1 MSVEFVF
8 VAARRT
14 PFGKFGGSFAN
25 LSATDLAVE
34 ASKACLEQSGLKGAD
49 IGASVFGNVIQSSPD
64 AIYLARHVAL
74 KVGAGLE
81 TPALTVNRLCGS
93 GFEAIVQGAYLIQN
107 GEAECVLVGGTEN
120 MTQVPYVLRGARF
133 GYRMGNSEIEDAL
146 HTGLIDSYTGL
157 PMAIT
162 AENLAERYNI
172 SRAQVDA
179 YALRSQQGAAAA
191 LSKGLFRDEIAPVV
205 IKSKKGET
213 RIEADEHLRPETTLE
228 GLEKLKALFKKD
240 GTVTAGTASGI
251 VDGACALVLTS
262 RSFAEKKGLKI
273 LGTLRAWGSAGCDP
287 NVMGIGPVP
296 ATYKALKHYER
307 LHGKAITVNDFKRVE
322 VNEAFGAQ
330 YLAVEKEL
338 GLDPAKTNINGG
350 AIAIGHPLAA
360 SGARLTTHLLY
371 DLKRLGGGLGLA
383 SACIGGG
390 QGMSLV
396 VEVA

>member
-1 MSVEFVF
+1 MSLDLVF

-14 PFGKFGGSFAN
+14 PFAKFGGSFSA

-34 ASKACLEQSGLKGAD
+34 ASKACLAQSGLAPSD

-74 KVGAGLE
+74 KIGCPLQ

-93 GFEAIVQGAYLIQN
+93 GFEAIVQGAYLIQ
-107 GEAECVLVGGTEN
+107 GQEAECVLVGGSEN
-120 MTQVPYVLRGARF
+120 MTQVPYVLRGARL

-162 AENLAERYNI
+162 AENLAEQYSI
-172 SRAQVDA
+172 SRSEVDA

-191 LSKGLFRDEIAPVV
+191 WSKGLFEDEVAPVV
-205 IKSKKGET
+205 ITSKKGET
-213 RIEADEHLRPETTLE
+213 RIERDEHIRPDTTIE
-228 GLEKLKALFKKD
+228 GLEKLKSLFKKD

-251 VDGACALVLTS
+251 VDGASALIITS
-262 RSFAEKKGLKI
+262 RAFAEKKGLKI
-273 LGTLRAWGSAGCDP
+273 LGSLKAWGSSGCDP
-287 NVMGIGPVP
+287 KVMGIGPVP
-296 ATYKALKHYER
+296 ATHKALKHYER
-307 LHGKAITVNDFKRVE
+307 LYGKTIGVKDFRRVE

-330 YLAVEKEL
+330 YLAVQKEL
-338 GLDPAKTNINGG
+338 GLDPAKTNVNGG

-360 SGARLTTHLLY
+360 SGARLTSHLLY

>member
-1 MSVEFVF
+1 MSLDLVF

-14 PFGKFGGSFAN
+14 PFGKFGGSFSQ

-34 ASKACLEQSGLKGAD
+34 ASKACLAQSGLQASD
-49 IGASVFGNVIQSSPD
+49 IDASVFGNVIQSSPD

-74 KVGAGLE
+74 KIGAALE

-93 GFEAIVQGAYLIQN
+93 GFEAVVQGAYLLGS
-107 GEAECVLVGGTEN
+107 GEAQCVLVGGSEN

-146 HTGLIDSYTGL
+146 HTGLVDSYTGL

-162 AENLAERYNI
+162 AENLAERYKI
-172 SRAQVDA
+172 SRAEVDA
-179 YALRSQQGAAAA
+179 YALRSQQGAASAWA
-191 LSKGLFRDEIAPVV
+191 KGLFADEVSPV
-205 IKSKKGET
+205 ILASKKGET
-213 RIEADEHLRPETTLE
+213 RIEKDEHLRPETTAE
-228 GLEKLKALFKKD
+228 GLAKLPSLFKKD

-251 VDGACALVLTS
+251 VDGACALILTR

-273 LGTLRAWGSAGCDP
+273 LGSLKAWGSSGCDP
-287 NVMGIGPVP
+287 KVMGIGPVP
-296 ATYKALKHYER
+296 ATYKALKHYQQ
-307 LHGKAITVNDFKRVE
+307 LHSKTIGIKDFRRVE
-322 VNEAFGAQ
+322 VNEAFAAQ

-338 GLDPAKTNINGG
+338 GLDPARTNLNGG

-360 SGARLTTHLLY
+360 SGARLTAHLLY

-396 VEVA
+396 VEVT

>member
-14 PFGKFGGSFAN
+14 PFGKFGGSFAG

-34 ASKACLEQSGLKGAD
+34 ASRACLEQSGLAPGD
-49 IGASVFGNVIQSSPD
+49 IHSSVFGNVIQSSPD

-74 KVGAGLE
+74 KIGAPIT

-93 GFEAIVQGAYLIQN
+93 GFEAVVQGAYLLSS

-146 HTGLIDSYTGL
+146 HTGLVDSYTGL

-162 AENLAERYNI
+162 AENLAEKYSI
-172 SRAQVDA
+172 SRAEVDA
-179 YALRSQQGAAAA
+179 YALRSQQGAADAWD
-191 LSKGLFRDEIAPVV
+191 KGLFKDEVVPVV
-205 IKSKKGET
+205 LKTKKGET
-213 RIEADEHLRPETTLE
+213 RVEKDEHLRPETTAE
-228 GLEKLKALFKKD
+228 GLAKLPALFKKD

-251 VDGACALVLTS
+251 VDGASALILTT
-262 RSFAEKKGLKI
+262 RAFAEKRSLKI
-273 LGTLRAWGSAGCDP
+273 MGTLKAWGSSGCDP
-287 NVMGIGPVP
+287 KIMGIGPVP
-296 ATYKALKHYER
+296 ATHRALKHFEQRY
-307 LHGKAITVNDFKRVE
+307 GKSISVKDFRRVE

-330 YLAVEKEL
+330 YLAVAKEL
-338 GLDPAKTNINGG
+338 GLDPAKTNVNGG